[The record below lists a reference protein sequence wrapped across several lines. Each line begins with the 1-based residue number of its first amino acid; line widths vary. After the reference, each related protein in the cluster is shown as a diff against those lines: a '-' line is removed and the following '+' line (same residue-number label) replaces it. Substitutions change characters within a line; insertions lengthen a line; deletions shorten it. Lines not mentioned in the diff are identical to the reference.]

1 MGTYVK
7 VKKKFYVCVCV
18 HTHTYSSFWS
28 YYSHFAL
35 SRRHGGLLL
44 RHVSK
49 DIEIAWGM
57 QWYNIEDIKIYLELW
72 KSNIQTFH
80 NDPWVL
86 A

>member
-1 MGTYVK
+1 M
-7 VKKKFYVCVCV
+7 CVYIYTLFTAII
-18 HTHTYSSFWS
+18 HTS
-28 YYSHFAL
+28 L

-44 RHVSK
+44 GHVSE
-49 DIEIAWGM
+49 DTEIAWGV
-57 QWYNIEDIKIYLELW
+57 QCYYIEHIKTYLDLW